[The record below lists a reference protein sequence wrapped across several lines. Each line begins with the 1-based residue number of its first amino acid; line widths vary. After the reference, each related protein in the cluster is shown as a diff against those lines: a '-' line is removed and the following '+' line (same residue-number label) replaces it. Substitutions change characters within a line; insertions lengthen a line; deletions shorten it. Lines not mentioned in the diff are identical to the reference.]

1 MRVIGYARVSTAEQ
15 GDSGA
20 GLAAQR
26 AAIEAWCT
34 YRGAELVRVEEDV
47 ASGKTT
53 NGRCMKPNPRITP
66 QSHALRRVIHIRIT

>member
-1 MRVIGYARVSTAEQ
+1 MRVAGYVRVSTAEQ

-26 AAIEAWCT
+26 EAIQRWAD
-34 YRGAELVRVEEDV
+34 YRRAEVVLVETDV

-53 NGRCMKPNPRITP
+53 
-66 QSHALRRVIHIRIT
+66 S